1 MRGGTSNLPMRGD
14 SLATQEPRRR
24 HIVVLD
30 VEGRD
35 HARVAGDPS
44 NHMRD
49 AAEQLTAVGGR
60 RTAGGWGW

>member
-1 MRGGTSNLPMRGD
+1 MRGGTSNLPMCGG

-24 HIVVLD
+24 HVVVLD

-49 AAEQLTAVGGR
+49 AAEQLPP
-60 RTAGGWGW
+60 